1 MDMDIKKD
9 LSAAILVGRSTRM
22 GRDKAFLMLGRQTFI
37 GHLAQA
43 LSVCREVFISTAEWK
58 DFSEY
63 KLKVIED
70 ENSGIGPMEGI
81 RQSLSHA
88 KTDHV
93 FICSVDTPFVRSEMI
108 RYLAGFVSS
117 DYDAYV
123 FRDAD
128 RVHPLCGIYSR
139 TVLPVSEKMIREG
152 RYRMMDLL
160 SGVRTKYVPLEDG
173 GFSRETLSNINT
185 PEDYR
190 KILSGLPDNG
200 YEKRSAK
207 QAASFRL

>member
-1 MDMDIKKD
+1 MDIKKD

-22 GRDKAFLMLGRQTFI
+22 GRDKAFLMLGQQTFI
-37 GHLAQA
+37 GHLAQT
-43 LSVCREVFISTAEWK
+43 LSVCREVFISTAERK

-63 KLKVIED
+63 GLKVIED
-70 ENSGIGPMEGI
+70 ENRGIGPMEGI

-117 DYDAYV
+117 DHDVYV

-139 TVLPVSEKMIREG
+139 TVLPVAEKMIMEG

-160 SGVRTKYVPLEDG
+160 SCVRTKYVSLEAGD
-173 GFSRETLSNINT
+173 FPRETLSNINT

-190 KILSGLPDNG
+190 KILSDRP
-200 YEKRSAK
+200 E
-207 QAASFRL
+207 

>member
-1 MDMDIKKD
+1 MDIKKD

-37 GHLAQA
+37 GHLAQT
-43 LSVCREVFISTAEWK
+43 LSVCREVFISTAERK

-63 KLKVIED
+63 GLKVIED
-70 ENSGIGPMEGI
+70 ENRGIGPMEGI

-123 FRDAD
+123 FRDTD

-160 SGVRTKYVPLEDG
+160 SCVRTKYVSLEAG
-173 GFSRETLSNINT
+173 GFPRETLSNINT

-190 KILSGLPDNG
+190 KILSDRP
-200 YEKRSAK
+200 E
-207 QAASFRL
+207 